1 MRIYVDMDDVL
12 CETAA
17 ALCILAEREF
27 GKSVRYGDV
36 RSFDLQEVFGLTDGE
51 MERFRVVSHE
61 RGSILGYPQTPGA
74 ADGVRALVAAGH
86 RVDIVTGRPAFT
98 HRDTSEWL
106 RTAGLGDLPVTYVDK
121 YGRSFASGPDDP
133 PTVDMGELEARR
145 YDVVIDD
152 SPVVLRRLAEWT
164 RSRIL
169 VFSRPWNEAFPLA
182 ANMTRVRGWPD
193 VLRMDWRAPA
203 RNA

>member
-17 ALCILAEREF
+17 TLCELAEREF
-27 GKSVRYGDV
+27 GRSVRYCDV

-51 MERFRVVSHE
+51 MERFCVVSHE

-74 ADGVRALVAAGH
+74 ADGVRALAAAGH

-106 RTAGLGDLPVTYVDK
+106 RIAGLGGFPVTYVDK
-121 YGRSFASGPDDP
+121 YGRSFASGPEDP
-133 PTVDMGELEARR
+133 PTVTMDELETRR
-145 YDVVIDD
+145 YEAVIDD
-152 SPVVLRRLAEWT
+152 SPVVLRRLARWT
-164 RSRIL
+164 RSRVL
-169 VFSRPWNEAFPLA
+169 VFSRPWNESFPLA

-193 VLRMDWRAPA
+193 VSRLRWLFQA
-203 RNA
+203 